1 MNAMASQITGLTI
14 VYWTVYLG
22 VDQRQDQSSA
32 SLAFVW
38 GIHQWPVHSPH
49 KRPVTQKM
57 FPFDDVIMGL
67 PEIPRATFIGM
78 LYNRACP
85 PGGHYCSYH
94 RGQHPQLWLP
104 SDMFHSM
111 NTLKPEQNGHHF
123 ADIFRCF
130 LLEEKNC
137 VFWLKFRWIYTNS
150 HKASFGSIM
159 AQCTDSYVSLSH
171 NEIIDETP

>member
-1 MNAMASQITGLTI
+1 MNAMASQITSLTI

-38 GIHQWPVHSPH
+38 GIHRWPVNSPH

-94 RGQHPQLWLP
+94 WGQHPQLWMP

-111 NTLKPEQNGHHF
+111 NTLKPEQNGCHF
-123 ADIFRCF
+123 ADILRCF
-130 LLEEKNC
+130 Y
-137 VFWLKFRWIYTNS
+137 LKKKIVYFDWNFVEYIPI
-150 HKASFGSIM
+150 HKKPALVQIM